1 MSVGDD
7 LAAIRQ
13 RQIETQR
20 LIAEISHR
28 SAKVLNE
35 ASRQSL
41 QAWPLAISAI
51 VVSGGLICFGAV
63 LGKML
68 G

>member
-1 MSVGDD
+1 MNVGDE
-7 LAAIRQ
+7 LAVIRQ
-13 RQIETQR
+13 RQTETQR
-20 LIAEISHR
+20 LIAEINHR
-28 SAKVLNE
+28 TAKALNE
-35 ASRQSL
+35 ASCQSL

-51 VVSGGLICFGAV
+51 VVSIGLICFGAV